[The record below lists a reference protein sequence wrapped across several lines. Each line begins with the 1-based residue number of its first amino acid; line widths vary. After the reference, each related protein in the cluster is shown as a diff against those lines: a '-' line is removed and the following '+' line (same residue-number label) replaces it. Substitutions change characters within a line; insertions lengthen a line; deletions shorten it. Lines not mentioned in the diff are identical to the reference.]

1 MSMTSGFGTIDWLVV
16 AAYLLGNAVL
26 GWYLSRRGARS
37 ARDYFLADGQMP
49 AWLIAFSVLATTQS
63 AATFLGGPD
72 YGYRADFTYLAGSLG
87 AVLASIVVAVV
98 LLPRFYAL
106 KVTTVYELLDQRYG
120 KLALRSTSAMYLVGR
135 VFANG
140 ARLFMAALA
149 VAMILFLRTDFLAI
163 AVATTIIVILGLAL
177 SLVGGL
183 RSVIA
188 SDAVQLV
195 VYAGTA
201 VVVLIVLYLQLDL
214 EFAQVIAALNAP
226 PSGPSK
232 LTVFDFSF
240 ALDDPFTI
248 PAAFTGLMLLNI
260 GNFGLD
266 QDTTQRLL
274 AAKSSRHAGWALFWS
289 AIGALPIIFV
299 FLSIGQLLHIFYE
312 RADVTGIVAPDA
324 DLNSVTIFMHYILTE
339 LPDGLRGLCGAAIV
353 AAAVSTLTSGLS
365 SMSSVVV
372 SDFYKPLAGPISEEQ
387 TVFAGRITMVMI
399 ALILGL
405 MALVCF
411 YWQRASDLP
420 LLEFALQVMVFAYA
434 GLLGVFAAAVFT
446 SRGSEASIVWALFIG
461 FAAMVLGEASV
472 GGSIGIPEGV
482 TSLAF
487 TWKLLFG
494 SALAFL
500 VAIMGSTERLP
511 VKARH
516 GEQAQAI

>member
-16 AAYLLGNAVL
+16 AVYLLGNAAL
-26 GWYLSRRGARS
+26 GWYLSKRGARS

-49 AWLIAFSVLATTQS
+49 GWLIAFSVLATTQS

-72 YGYRADFTYLAGSLG
+72 FGYRADYTYLAGSLG
-87 AVLASIVVAVV
+87 AVLSSVIVAMV

-106 KVTTVYELLDQRYG
+106 NVTTVYELLDQRYG
-120 KLALRSTSAMYLVGR
+120 KLALRSSSAMYLVGR
-135 VFANG
+135 IFANG

-163 AVATTIIVILGLAL
+163 ALATAIIVILGLGL
-177 SLVGGL
+177 SLMGGL

-195 VYAGTA
+195 VYVGTA
-201 VVVLIVLYLQLDL
+201 VVVLVVLYMRLDL
-214 EFAQVIAALNAP
+214 DFAEVIAGLDAP

-289 AIGALPIIFV
+289 TIGALPIIFV
-299 FLSIGQLLHIFYE
+299 FLSIGQLLHIFYD
-312 RADVTGIVAPDA
+312 RADLTGLAPPDT
-324 DLNSVTIFMHYILTE
+324 DLDSVTIFMRYILNE

-372 SDFYKPLAGPISEEQ
+372 TDFYKPWAGPISDER
-387 TVFAGRITMVMI
+387 TVFAGRVAMVVI
-399 ALILGL
+399 AIILGL

-411 YWQRASDLP
+411 FWQRASDLP

-446 SRGSEASIVWALFIG
+446 SRGSEASIVWALVIG
-461 FAAMVLGEASV
+461 FVTMVLGEAAV
-472 GGSIGIPEGV
+472 GNAVGIPESL

-487 TWKLLFG
+487 PWKLVVG
-494 SALAFL
+494 SAVAFL
-500 VAIMGSTERLP
+500 VAIMGSNQRIASQQQIRERS
-511 VKARH
+511 A
-516 GEQAQAI
+516 AS

>member
-1 MSMTSGFGTIDWLVV
+1 MTSGFGIIDWLVV
-16 AAYLLGNAVL
+16 AAYLLGNAAL
-26 GWYLSRRGARS
+26 GWYLSKRGARS

-49 AWLIAFSVLATTQS
+49 RWLIAFSVLATTQS

-72 YGYRADFTYLAGSLG
+72 YGFRADFTYLAGSLG
-87 AVLASIVVAVV
+87 AVLSSVVVATV

-106 KVTTVYELLDQRYG
+106 GVTTVYELLDQRYG
-120 KLALRSTSAMYLVGR
+120 KLALRSASAVYLIGR

-149 VAMILFLRTDFLAI
+149 VAMILFLRTDFPAI
-163 AVATTIIVILGLAL
+163 ALAMAVIVILGLAL
-177 SLVGGL
+177 SLWGGL

-201 VVVLIVLYLQLDL
+201 IVVLVVLYMRLDL
-214 EFAQVIAALNAP
+214 DFAQVVAALDAP
-226 PSGPSK
+226 PSGASK

-274 AAKSSRHAGWALFWS
+274 AARSARHAGWALFWS

-299 FLSIGQLLHIFYE
+299 FLCIGQLLHIFYE
-312 RADVTGIVAPDA
+312 RGDLTGIAAPDTA
-324 DLNSVTIFMHYILTE
+324 LSSVTIFMRYILTE
-339 LPDGLRGLCGAAIV
+339 LPAGLRGLCGAAIV

-372 SDFYKPLAGPISEEQ
+372 ADFLKPWRGPMSDER
-387 TVFAGRITMVMI
+387 TVFAGRVAMVTI
-399 ALILGL
+399 AIILGL

-411 YWQRASDLP
+411 FWQRASDLP

-446 SRGSEASIVWALFIG
+446 DRGSEASIVWALVIG
-461 FAAMVLGEASV
+461 FVAMVLGEAAV
-472 GGSIGIPEGV
+472 GGAIGVPDRL

-487 TWKLLFG
+487 PWKLLAG
-494 SALAFL
+494 SALAF
-500 VAIMGSTERLP
+500 VIAIAGNRPGAGRAP
-511 VKARH
+511 VEAS
-516 GEQAQAI
+516 AA

>member
-1 MSMTSGFGTIDWLVV
+1 MSMTSGFGTIDWVVV
-16 AAYLLGNAVL
+16 AAYLLGNAAL
-26 GWYLSRRGARS
+26 GWYLSKRGARS

-49 AWLIAFSVLATTQS
+49 GWLIAFSVLATTQS

-72 YGYRADFTYLAGSLG
+72 YGYRADYTYLAGSLG
-87 AVLASIVVAVV
+87 AVLSSIVVAVV

-135 VFANG
+135 IFANG

-149 VAMILFLRTDFLAI
+149 VAMILFLRTDFSAI
-163 AVATTIIVILGLAL
+163 ALATIIIVILGLGL
-177 SLVGGL
+177 SLMGGL

-201 VVVLIVLYLQLDL
+201 VVVLIVLYMRLDL
-214 EFAQVIAALNAP
+214 EFAEVLAALDAP

-299 FLSIGQLLHIFYE
+299 FLSIGQLLHLFYE
-312 RADVTGIVAPDA
+312 RGDLTGIAAPGA
-324 DLNSVTIFMHYILTE
+324 DLKSVTIFMHYILTE

-372 SDFYKPLAGPISEEQ
+372 SDFYKPWAGPISDER
-387 TVFAGRITMVMI
+387 TVFAGRVTMVSI
-399 ALILGL
+399 AIILGL

-446 SRGSEASIVWALFIG
+446 SRGSEASIVWALIIG

-472 GGSIGIPEGV
+472 GGAFGIPEGV

-500 VAIMGSTERLP
+500 VAIIGNSKRTAIRPQNE
-511 VKARH
+511 
-516 GEQAQAI
+516 EQVAAT

>member
-1 MSMTSGFGTIDWLVV
+1 MSFTSGFGIIDWLVV
-16 AAYLLGNAVL
+16 AVYLLGNAAL
-26 GWYLSRRGARS
+26 GWYLSKRGARS

-49 AWLIAFSVLATTQS
+49 GWLIAFSVLATTQS

-87 AVLASIVVAVV
+87 AVVSSLVVAIV

-106 KVTTVYELLDQRYG
+106 RVTTVYELLDQRYG
-120 KLALRSTSAMYLVGR
+120 KLALRSASAMYLIGR
-135 VFANG
+135 FFANG

-149 VAMILFLRTDFLAI
+149 VAMILFMRTDFPAI
-163 AVATTIIVILGLAL
+163 ALATTIIVIIGLAL
-177 SLVGGL
+177 SLGGGL

-201 VVVLIVLYLQLDL
+201 VVVLIVLYMRLGLDFTQL
-214 EFAQVIAALNAP
+214 VAALGSP

-232 LTVFDFSF
+232 LTVFDFSLS
-240 ALDDPFTI
+240 LDDPFTI

-299 FLSIGQLLHIFYE
+299 FLCIGQLLHIFYE
-312 RADVTGIVAPDA
+312 RGDLTGIVPPD
-324 DLNSVTIFMHYILTE
+324 DTLSSVTIFMRYILTE

-372 SDFYKPLAGPISEEQ
+372 ADFLKPWVGQMPDERTI
-387 TVFAGRITMVMI
+387 FAGRVAMVTI
-399 ALILGL
+399 AIVLGL
-405 MALVCF
+405 MALICF
-411 YWQRASDLP
+411 FWQQASDLP

-446 SRGSEASIVWALFIG
+446 NRGSEASIVWALIVGFIV
-461 FAAMVLGEASV
+461 MVFGEAAI
-472 GGSIGIPEGV
+472 GGAIGVPASV

-487 TWKLLFG
+487 PWKLLVG

-500 VAIMGSTERLP
+500 VAIAGNRPGAGDWSEDLS
-511 VKARH
+511 KAP
-516 GEQAQAI
+516 AA

>member
-1 MSMTSGFGTIDWLVV
+1 MSMTSGFGAIDWFVV
-16 AAYLLGNAVL
+16 AVYLIGNAAL

-37 ARDYFLADGQMP
+37 ARDYFLAGGQMP

-72 YGYRADFTYLAGSLG
+72 FGYRSDYTYLAGSLG
-87 AVLASIVVAVV
+87 AVLSSVIVAVV

-106 KVTTVYELLDQRYG
+106 NVTTVYELLDQRYG
-120 KLALRSTSAMYLVGR
+120 KLALRSTSAMYLIGR

-149 VAMILFLRTDFLAI
+149 VAMILFLRADFLAI
-163 AVATTIIVILGLAL
+163 ALATAIIIFIGLAL

-201 VVVLIVLYLQLDL
+201 MVVLVVLYLRLDL
-214 EFAQVIAALNAP
+214 GLAEVLAALDDP

-274 AAKSSRHAGWALFWS
+274 AAKSSRHAGWALFWAS
-289 AIGALPIIFV
+289 ICALPIIFV
-299 FLSIGQLLHIFYE
+299 FLSIGQLLHLFYE
-312 RADVTGIVAPDA
+312 RGDLTGLSIPDA
-324 DLNSVTIFMHYILTE
+324 DLDSVTIFMRYILTE

-372 SDFYKPLAGPISEEQ
+372 TDFYKPWVGPISDEK
-387 TVFAGRITMVMI
+387 TVFAGRVAMVSI
-399 ALILGL
+399 AIILGL

-446 SRGSEASIVWALFIG
+446 GRGSEASIVWALVIG
-461 FAAMVLGEASV
+461 FVAMVLGEAAV
-472 GGSIGIPEGV
+472 GGAIGIPDSV

-487 TWKLLFG
+487 TWKLVGG

-500 VAIMGSTERLP
+500 VAIIGSSKRTAIQP
-511 VKARH
+511 QNQ
-516 GEQAQAI
+516 EQATAT

>member
-1 MSMTSGFGTIDWLVV
+1 MSMTSGFGTIDWVVV
-16 AAYLLGNAVL
+16 AAYLIGNAAL
-26 GWYLSRRGARS
+26 GWYLSKRGARS

-49 AWLIAFSVLATTQS
+49 GWLIAFSVLATTQS

-72 YGYRADFTYLAGSLG
+72 YGYRADYTYLAGSLG
-87 AVLASIVVAVV
+87 AVLSSVIVAVI

-135 VFANG
+135 IFANG

-149 VAMILFLRTDFLAI
+149 VAMILFLRTDFTAI
-163 AVATTIIVILGLAL
+163 ALATTIIVSLGLAL
-177 SLVGGL
+177 SLMGGL

-201 VVVLIVLYLQLDL
+201 VVVLIGLYMRLGLDFT
-214 EFAQVIAALNAP
+214 EVMAALDAP
-226 PSGPSK
+226 LSGPSK
-232 LTVFDFSF
+232 LTLFDFSF

-289 AIGALPIIFV
+289 AIGALPIIFT

-312 RADVTGIVAPDA
+312 RADLTGLSPAPA

-372 SDFYKPLAGPISEEQ
+372 SDFYKPWAGAISDER
-387 TVFAGRITMVMI
+387 TVLAGRIAMVTI
-399 ALILGL
+399 AIILGL

-446 SRGSEASIVWALFIG
+446 SRGSEVSIVWALMIG

-472 GGSIGIPEGV
+472 GGALGVPEYV

-500 VAIMGSTERLP
+500 VAIIGTREAVVTQSRNQER
-511 VKARH
+511 A
-516 GEQAQAI
+516 AAT

>member
-1 MSMTSGFGTIDWLVV
+1 MPILSGFGAIDWMVV
-16 AAYLLGNAVL
+16 AIYLVGNAAL
-26 GWYLSRRGARS
+26 GWYLSKRGARS
-37 ARDYFLADGQMP
+37 AREYFLADGQMP
-49 AWLIAFSVLATTQS
+49 GWLIAFSVLATTQS

-72 YGYRADFTYLAGSLG
+72 FGYRADYTYLAGSLG
-87 AVLASIVVAVV
+87 AVLASLVVASV

-135 VFANG
+135 IFANG

-149 VAMILFLRTDFLAI
+149 VAMILFMRADFSAI
-163 AVATTIIVILGLAL
+163 ALATVIIVILSL
-177 SLVGGL
+177 SLCLMGGL

-195 VYAGTA
+195 VYAGAA
-201 VVVLIVLYLQLDL
+201 VVVLFALYMRLDL
-214 EFAQVIAALNAP
+214 GFAEVLAALDAP

-232 LTVFDFSF
+232 LTIFDFSL

-289 AIGALPIIFV
+289 SIGALPIIFV
-299 FLSIGQLLHIFYE
+299 FLSIGQLLHLFYD
-312 RADVTGIVAPDA
+312 RGDLTGLAGADT
-324 DLNSVTIFMHYILTE
+324 DLNSVTIFMRYILTE
-339 LPDGLRGLCGAAIV
+339 LPDGLRGLCGAAVV

-365 SMSSVVV
+365 SMSSVVIA
-372 SDFYKPLAGPISEEQ
+372 DFYKPWVGALSDKQ
-387 TVFAGRITMVMI
+387 TIFAGRITMMSI
-399 ALILGL
+399 ATILGL

-411 YWQRASDLP
+411 IWQRSADLP

-446 SRGSEASIVWALFIG
+446 NRGSEASIVWALVIG
-461 FAAMVLGEASV
+461 FIAMVAGEAAV
-472 GGSIGIPEGV
+472 GGMIGVPESV

-487 TWKLLFG
+487 TWKLVAG
-494 SALAFL
+494 SVLAFL
-500 VAIMGSTERLP
+500 VAITGNGQKTARMTE
-511 VKARH
+511 AR
-516 GEQAQAI
+516 EQPAGT